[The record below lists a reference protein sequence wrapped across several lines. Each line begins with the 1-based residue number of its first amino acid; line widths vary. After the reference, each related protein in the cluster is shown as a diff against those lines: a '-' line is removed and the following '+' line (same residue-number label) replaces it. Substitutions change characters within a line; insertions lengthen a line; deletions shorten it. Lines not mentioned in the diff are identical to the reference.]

1 MHGLMTRPRGRLVPF
16 ASNQHQAEGEA
27 QLRRGKMMVER
38 KDLLRVTQ
46 DKYKKELEK
55 VCDRE
60 SVGRHLTPLRQG
72 SYSLP

>member
-16 ASNQHQAEGEA
+16 ASSNQHQAEGEA

-60 SVGRHLTPLRQG
+60 SVGRHLRHG